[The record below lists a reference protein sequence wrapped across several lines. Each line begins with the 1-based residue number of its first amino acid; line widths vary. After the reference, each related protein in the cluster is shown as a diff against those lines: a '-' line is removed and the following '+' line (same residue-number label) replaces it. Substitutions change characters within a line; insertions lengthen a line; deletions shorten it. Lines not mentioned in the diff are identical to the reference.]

1 MIEDITQAR
10 KILFV
15 TPSLRLRDG
24 ITANSLNLMRG
35 WLESGFEVLVLNPSK
50 FGMEVEGLFSSSQS
64 FVAYLEGE
72 SAFSNITE
80 SEYVADT
87 AVIQYAI
94 SAYWLRTYWIH
105 RWLKLTSV
113 KSVVLCCHEPIR
125 EIKLLKGL
133 GKRIYASAFKNCY
146 KIVLFSAHACEL
158 VKTLTDKEVEV
169 YSLPVPKRGV
179 SQGSQSAHPH
189 FLMLGY
195 YLRDK
200 GFEMGLESFIAALR
214 VTKSSIILSVIV
226 SVRERVG
233 SARIFSCRDRRDF
246 EEFQDQLTQ
255 AQNYFPANI
264 NVFGYLTEAE
274 MESVISKSDY
284 LLMPYV
290 QITNSGVAVTAK
302 AHGIPV
308 ISSDLKP
315 LIEAFGDSAFFFSAG
330 SSLDLQERLES
341 IISDPNWK
349 IEREKRARQMVELA
363 ALNSAFDVAV
373 DMVDIRFS

>member
-94 SAYWLRTYWIH
+94 SAYWFRTYWIH

-214 VTKSSIILSVIV
+214 ATKTSIVLSVIV

-233 SARIFSCRDRRDF
+233 SARIFSYRDRRNF
-246 EEFQDQLTQ
+246 EEFQNQLTQ
-255 AQNYFPANI
+255 AQNDFPASINI
-264 NVFGYLTEAE
+264 FGYLTDVE
-274 MESVISKSDY
+274 MESVISTSDY

-290 QITNSGVAVTAK
+290 QITNSGVAATAK

-315 LIEAFGDSAFFFSAG
+315 LIEAFGESAFFFSAG
-330 SSLDLQERLES
+330 SRLDLQERLES

-349 IEREKRARQMVELA
+349 IEREKRAQQMVGLA